1 MPRSFQSLAMTD
13 GFRYGILYKMNRY
26 IKILIFFILAGLVFT
41 PFFYMKSCKTKKE
54 PKPDYKV
61 ITGNISEG
69 DVLGDILVE
78 NGISP
83 QQTYE
88 ITRSLGKVFNVK
100 QCNIGDN
107 WEIVFSEEENFI
119 RFTYQNGPL
128 IYYTVDYD
136 KETGNYIAEK
146 KNVEA
151 ERKLFGVKGNIQ
163 SSLYESMSNFGVNP
177 ELIIQ
182 FAEIFASKIDF
193 FTDCREDDEFAILWD
208 SYVHN
213 GEILKDIH
221 VTAAR
226 YENSGNIYSAFYFKS
241 ENGESGYY
249 DEKGNSVESVFLK
262 APLNYRRISS
272 FFSYRRFHPILR
284 IYRPHL
290 GIDYAAPKGT
300 PVSTIGDGT
309 VISAGWTRSGYGIAV
324 KVKHPNGYISYYG
337 HLSKIRRGMRRGKR
351 VKKGQVIGYVGS
363 TGLSTGLHLDF
374 RLKKNEKFINFLSLK
389 MPPSH
394 PLPKE
399 CLPEF
404 EQIKAELTEK
414 LENLEHEKVISF
426 DESLL

>member
-1 MPRSFQSLAMTD
+1 V
-13 GFRYGILYKMNRY
+13 N
-26 IKILIFFILAGLVFT
+26 
-41 PFFYMKSCKTKKE
+41 
-54 PKPDYKV
+54 
-61 ITGNISEG
+61 
-69 DVLGDILVE
+69 
-78 NGISP
+78 
-83 QQTYE
+83 
-88 ITRSLGKVFNVK
+88 
-100 QCNIGDN
+100 
-107 WEIVFSEEENFI
+107 
-119 RFTYQNGPL
+119 
-128 IYYTVDYD
+128 YD

-146 KNVEA
+146 RNVEA

-163 SSLYESMSNFGVNP
+163 SSLYESMSNFGIHA

-193 FTDCREDDEFAILWD
+193 FTDCRENDEFSILWD

-213 GEILKDIH
+213 GKILKDIH

-226 YENSGNIYSAFYFKS
+226 YVNSGNVYSAFYFKG
-241 ENGESGYY
+241 ENGKSGYY
-249 DEKGNSVESVFLK
+249 DEKGNSVESIFLRT
-262 APLNYRRISS
+262 PLNYRRISS
-272 FFSYRRFHPILR
+272 FFSHRRFHPILR

-363 TGLSTGLHLDF
+363 TGLSTGPHLDF
-374 RLKKNEKFINFLSLK
+374 RLKKNGKFVNFLRLK
-389 MPPSH
+389 MPPSY

-399 CLPEF
+399 SLPEF
-404 EQIKAELTEK
+404 EQLKKEMIVKFKNLKAED
-414 LENLEHEKVISF
+414 NSQQVN
-426 DESLL
+426 